1 MGLDCYIQK
10 DDKAFEHEDI
20 KDVNL
25 CGGLF
30 SGQGSDGSFRGKFYS
45 PLMDHVLGQEGTWYH
60 EGDEVSS
67 SYELVRQA
75 EALAQFLSAYSPGD
89 RIRINIETYE
99 EEDENGEVKGTY
111 TCDEYSYDEVQDLE
125 TLLRVAGENGATLH
139 SWW

>member
-1 MGLDCYIQK
+1 MGLDCYIQTK
-10 DDKAFEHEDI
+10 DGEAFEHEDI

-25 CGGLF
+25 CGGMF
-30 SGQGSDGSFRGKFYS
+30 SGQGNNGSFRGKVYS
-45 PLMDHVLGQEGTWYH
+45 PLMDHVLGQNGTWYH

-89 RIRINIETYE
+89 KIKLEDRTIIDDETDE
-99 EEDENGEVKGTY
+99 EHIFEG
-111 TCDEYSYDEVQDLE
+111 DEYSYDEVKDLE

>member
-1 MGLDCYIQK
+1 MGLDCYIQI

-25 CGGLF
+25 CGGMF
-30 SGQGSDGSFRGKFYS
+30 SGQGNNGSFRGKVYS

-67 SYELVRQA
+67 SCELVRQA

-89 RIRINIETYE
+89 KIKLPDRIIIDDETDE
-99 EEDENGEVKGTY
+99 EHIFEGE
-111 TCDEYSYDEVQDLE
+111 EYSYDEVQDLE
-125 TLLRVAGENGATLH
+125 TLLRVACENGATLH

>member
-1 MGLDCYIQK
+1 MGLDCYIQI

-25 CGGLF
+25 CGGMF
-30 SGQGSDGSFRGKFYS
+30 SGQGNNGSFRGKVYS
-45 PLMDHVLGQEGTWYH
+45 PLMDHVLGQERTWYH

-67 SYELVRQA
+67 SCELVRQA
-75 EALAQFLSAYSPGD
+75 ETLAQFLSAYSPGD
-89 RIRINIETYE
+89 KIKLPDRIIIDDETDE
-99 EEDENGEVKGTY
+99 EHIFEGE
-111 TCDEYSYDEVQDLE
+111 EYSYDEVQDLE

>member
-1 MGLDCYIQK
+1 MGLDCYIQI
-10 DDKAFEHEDI
+10 DDKAVEHEDI

-25 CGGLF
+25 CGGMF
-30 SGQGSDGSFRGKFYS
+30 SGQGNNGSFRGKVYS

-67 SYELVRQA
+67 SCELVRQA

-89 RIRINIETYE
+89 KIKLPDRIIIDDETDE
-99 EEDENGEVKGTY
+99 EHIFEGE
-111 TCDEYSYDEVQDLE
+111 EYSYDEVQDLE

>member
-1 MGLDCYIQK
+1 MGLDCYIQI

-25 CGGLF
+25 CGGMF
-30 SGQGSDGSFRGKFYS
+30 SGQGNNGSFRGKVYS

-67 SYELVRQA
+67 SCELVRQA

-89 RIRINIETYE
+89 KINLPDRIIIDDETDE
-99 EEDENGEVKGTY
+99 EHIFEGE
-111 TCDEYSYDEVQDLE
+111 EYSYDEVQDLE

>member
-1 MGLDCYIQK
+1 MGLDCYIQI

-25 CGGLF
+25 CGGMF
-30 SGQGSDGSFRGKFYS
+30 SGQGNNGSFRGKVYS
-45 PLMDHVLGQEGTWYH
+45 PLMDNVLGQEGTWYH

-67 SYELVRQA
+67 SCELVRQA

-89 RIRINIETYE
+89 KIKLPDRIIIDDETDE
-99 EEDENGEVKGTY
+99 EHIFEGE
-111 TCDEYSYDEVQDLE
+111 EYSYDEVQDLE

>member
-1 MGLDCYIQK
+1 MGLDCYIQIE
-10 DDKAFEHEDI
+10 DKAFEHEDI

-25 CGGLF
+25 CGGMF
-30 SGQGSDGSFRGKFYS
+30 SGQGNNGSFRGKVYS

-67 SYELVRQA
+67 SCELVRQA

-89 RIRINIETYE
+89 KIKLPDRIIIDDETDE
-99 EEDENGEVKGTY
+99 EHIFEGE
-111 TCDEYSYDEVQDLE
+111 EYSYDEVQDLE

>member
-1 MGLDCYIQK
+1 MGLDCYIQI

-25 CGGLF
+25 CGGMF
-30 SGQGSDGSFRGKFYS
+30 SGQGNNGSFRGKVYS

-67 SYELVRQA
+67 SCELVRQA

-89 RIRINIETYE
+89 KIKLDDRIIIDDETDE
-99 EEDENGEVKGTY
+99 EHIFEGE
-111 TCDEYSYDEVQDLE
+111 EYSYDEVQDLE

>member
-1 MGLDCYIQK
+1 MGLDCYIQI

-25 CGGLF
+25 CGGMF
-30 SGQGSDGSFRGKFYS
+30 SGQGNNGSFRGKVYS

-67 SYELVRQA
+67 SCELVRQA

-89 RIRINIETYE
+89 KIKLPDRIIIDDETDE
-99 EEDENGEVKGTY
+99 EHIFEGE
-111 TCDEYSYDEVQDLE
+111 EYSYDEVQDLE
-125 TLLRVAGENGATLH
+125 PLLRVAGENGATLH

>member
-1 MGLDCYIQK
+1 MGLDCYIQI

-25 CGGLF
+25 CGGMF
-30 SGQGSDGSFRGKFYS
+30 SGQGNNGSFRGKVYS
-45 PLMDHVLGQEGTWYH
+45 PLMDHVIGQEGRWYH

-67 SYELVRQA
+67 SCELVRQA

-89 RIRINIETYE
+89 KIKLPDRIIIDDETDE
-99 EEDENGEVKGTY
+99 EHIFEGE
-111 TCDEYSYDEVQDLE
+111 EYSYDEVQDLE

>member
-1 MGLDCYIQK
+1 MGLDCYIQI

-25 CGGLF
+25 CGGMF
-30 SGQGSDGSFRGKFYS
+30 SGQGNNGSFRGKVYS

-67 SYELVRQA
+67 SCELVRQA

-89 RIRINIETYE
+89 RIKLPDRIIIDDETDE
-99 EEDENGEVKGTY
+99 EHIFEGE
-111 TCDEYSYDEVQDLE
+111 EYSYDEVKDLE

>member
-1 MGLDCYIQK
+1 MGLDCYIQI

-25 CGGLF
+25 CGGMF
-30 SGQGSDGSFRGKFYS
+30 SGQGNNGSFRGKVYS

-67 SYELVRQA
+67 SCELVRQA

-89 RIRINIETYE
+89 RIKLDDRIIIDDETDE
-99 EEDENGEVKGTY
+99 EHIFEGE
-111 TCDEYSYDEVQDLE
+111 EYSYDEVKDLE

>member
-1 MGLDCYIQK
+1 MGLDCYIQI
-10 DDKAFEHEDI
+10 DDKAFDHEDI

-25 CGGLF
+25 CGGMF
-30 SGQGSDGSFRGKFYS
+30 SGQGNNGSFRGKVYS

-67 SYELVRQA
+67 SCELVRQA

-89 RIRINIETYE
+89 KIKLPDRIIIDDETDE
-99 EEDENGEVKGTY
+99 EHIFEGE
-111 TCDEYSYDEVQDLE
+111 EYSYDEVQDLE

>member
-1 MGLDCYIQK
+1 MALDCYIQI

-25 CGGLF
+25 CGGMF
-30 SGQGSDGSFRGKFYS
+30 SGQGNNGSFRGKVYS

-67 SYELVRQA
+67 SCELVRQA

-89 RIRINIETYE
+89 KIKLPDRIIIDDETDE
-99 EEDENGEVKGTY
+99 EHIFEGE
-111 TCDEYSYDEVQDLE
+111 EYSYDEVQDLE

>member
-1 MGLDCYIQK
+1 MGLDCYIQI

-25 CGGLF
+25 CGGMF
-30 SGQGSDGSFRGKFYS
+30 SGQGNNGSFRGKVYS

-67 SYELVRQA
+67 SCELVRQA

-89 RIRINIETYE
+89 RIKLPDRIIIDDETDE
-99 EEDENGEVKGTY
+99 EHIFEGE
-111 TCDEYSYDEVQDLE
+111 EYSYDEVQDLE

>member
-1 MGLDCYIQK
+1 MGLDCYIQI
-10 DDKAFEHEDI
+10 DDKAFAHEDI

-25 CGGLF
+25 CGGMF
-30 SGQGSDGSFRGKFYS
+30 SGQGNNGSFRGKVYS

-67 SYELVRQA
+67 SCELVRQA

-89 RIRINIETYE
+89 KIKLPDRIIIDDETDE
-99 EEDENGEVKGTY
+99 EHIFEGE
-111 TCDEYSYDEVQDLE
+111 EYSYDEVQDLE

>member
-1 MGLDCYIQK
+1 MGLDCYIQIE
-10 DDKAFEHEDI
+10 DKAFEHEDI

-25 CGGLF
+25 CGGMF
-30 SGQGSDGSFRGKFYS
+30 SGQGNNGSFRGKVYS

-67 SYELVRQA
+67 SCELVRQA

-89 RIRINIETYE
+89 KIKLDDRIIIDDETDE
-99 EEDENGEVKGTY
+99 EHIFEGE
-111 TCDEYSYDEVQDLE
+111 EYSYDEVQDLE

>member
-1 MGLDCYIQK
+1 MGLDCYIQIE
-10 DDKAFEHEDI
+10 DKAFEHEDI

-25 CGGLF
+25 CGGMF
-30 SGQGSDGSFRGKFYS
+30 SGQGNNGSFRGKVYS

-67 SYELVRQA
+67 SCELVRQA

-89 RIRINIETYE
+89 RIKLDDRIIIDDETDE
-99 EEDENGEVKGTY
+99 EHIFEGE
-111 TCDEYSYDEVQDLE
+111 EYSYDEVQDLE

>member
-1 MGLDCYIQK
+1 MGLDCYIQI

-25 CGGLF
+25 CGGMF
-30 SGQGSDGSFRGKFYS
+30 SGQGNNGSFRGKVYS

-67 SYELVRQA
+67 SCELVRQA

-89 RIRINIETYE
+89 KIKLPDRIIIDDQTDE
-99 EEDENGEVKGTY
+99 EHIFEGE
-111 TCDEYSYDEVQDLE
+111 EYSYDEVQDLE

>member
-1 MGLDCYIQK
+1 MGLDCYIQI

-25 CGGLF
+25 CGGMF
-30 SGQGSDGSFRGKFYS
+30 SGQGNNGSFRGTVYS

-67 SYELVRQA
+67 SCELVRQA

-89 RIRINIETYE
+89 KIKLPDRIIIDDETDE
-99 EEDENGEVKGTY
+99 EHIFEGE
-111 TCDEYSYDEVQDLE
+111 EYSYDEVQDLE

>member
-1 MGLDCYIQK
+1 MGLDCYIQI

-25 CGGLF
+25 CGGMF
-30 SGQGSDGSFRGKFYS
+30 SGQGNNVSFRGKVYS

-67 SYELVRQA
+67 SCELVRQA

-89 RIRINIETYE
+89 KIKLPDRIIIDDETDE
-99 EEDENGEVKGTY
+99 EHIFEGE
-111 TCDEYSYDEVQDLE
+111 EYSYDEVQDLE

>member
-1 MGLDCYIQK
+1 MGLDCYIQI

-25 CGGLF
+25 CGGMF
-30 SGQGSDGSFRGKFYS
+30 SGQGNNGSFRGKVYS

-67 SYELVRQA
+67 SCELVRQA

-89 RIRINIETYE
+89 KIKLPDRIIIDDETDE
-99 EEDENGEVKGTY
+99 EHIFEGE
-111 TCDEYSYDEVQDLE
+111 EYSYDEVQDLE
-125 TLLRVAGENGATLH
+125 TLLRVAGEKGATLH

>member
-1 MGLDCYIQK
+1 MGLDCYIQI

-25 CGGLF
+25 CGGMF
-30 SGQGSDGSFRGKFYS
+30 SGQGNNGSFRGKVYS

-67 SYELVRQA
+67 SCELVRQA

-89 RIRINIETYE
+89 KIKLPDRIIIDDETDE
-99 EEDENGEVKGTY
+99 EHIFEGE
-111 TCDEYSYDEVQDLE
+111 EYSYDEVQDLE

-139 SWW
+139 SWL

>member
-1 MGLDCYIQK
+1 MGLDCYIQI

-25 CGGLF
+25 CGGMF
-30 SGQGSDGSFRGKFYS
+30 RGQGNNGSFRGKVYS

-67 SYELVRQA
+67 SCELVRQA

-89 RIRINIETYE
+89 KIKLDDRIIIDDETDE
-99 EEDENGEVKGTY
+99 EHIFEGE
-111 TCDEYSYDEVQDLE
+111 EYSYDEVQDLE

>member
-1 MGLDCYIQK
+1 MGLDCYIQI

-25 CGGLF
+25 CGGMF
-30 SGQGSDGSFRGKFYS
+30 SGQGNNGSFRGKVYS
-45 PLMDHVLGQEGTWYH
+45 PLMDHVLGQKATWYH

-67 SYELVRQA
+67 SCELVRQA

-89 RIRINIETYE
+89 RIKLPDRIIIDDETDE
-99 EEDENGEVKGTY
+99 EHIFEGE
-111 TCDEYSYDEVQDLE
+111 EYSYDEVQDLE

>member
-1 MGLDCYIQK
+1 MGLDCYIQI

-25 CGGLF
+25 CGGMF
-30 SGQGSDGSFRGKFYS
+30 SGQGNNGSFRGKVYS

-67 SYELVRQA
+67 SCELVRQA

-89 RIRINIETYE
+89 KIKLPDRIIIDDETDE
-99 EEDENGEVKGTY
+99 EHIFEGE
-111 TCDEYSYDEVQDLE
+111 EYSYDEVQDLE

-139 SWW
+139 SSW

>member
-1 MGLDCYIQK
+1 MGLDCYIQI

-25 CGGLF
+25 CGGMF
-30 SGQGSDGSFRGKFYS
+30 SGQGNNGSFRGKVYS
-45 PLMDHVLGQEGTWYH
+45 PLMDHVLGQEGTWYQ

-67 SYELVRQA
+67 SCELVRQA

-89 RIRINIETYE
+89 KIKLPDRIIIDDETDE
-99 EEDENGEVKGTY
+99 EHIFEGE
-111 TCDEYSYDEVQDLE
+111 EYSYDEVQDLE

>member
-1 MGLDCYIQK
+1 MGLDCYIQI

-25 CGGLF
+25 CGGMF
-30 SGQGSDGSFRGKFYS
+30 SGQGNNGSFRGKVYS

-67 SYELVRQA
+67 SCELVRQA

-89 RIRINIETYE
+89 KIKLPDRIIIDDETDE
-99 EEDENGEVKGTY
+99 EHIFEGE
-111 TCDEYSYDEVQDLE
+111 EYSYDEVQDLE

>member
-1 MGLDCYIQK
+1 MGLDCYIQI

-25 CGGLF
+25 CGGMF
-30 SGQGSDGSFRGKFYS
+30 SGQGNNGSFRGKVYS

-67 SYELVRQA
+67 SCELVRQA

-89 RIRINIETYE
+89 RIKLDDRIIIDDETDE
-99 EEDENGEVKGTY
+99 EHIFEGE
-111 TCDEYSYDEVQDLE
+111 EYSYDEVQDLE